1 MAGEAEQVARVVH
14 ELVHVRVVAEDRG
27 GTLIHA
33 DEVQDQQRQEVH
45 DAGGGHGLVGMR
57 ERIGAWGGTVEAGNR
72 AAGGFRVFAS
82 VPVTAAE
89 GEEPSTEVGEHR
101 HS

>member
-1 MAGEAEQVARVVH
+1 
-14 ELVHVRVVAEDRG
+14 
-27 GTLIHA
+27 
-33 DEVQDQQRQEVH
+33 
-45 DAGGGHGLVGMR
+45 MR